1 MLKKSIAT
9 GITIALIQLTHP
21 ALANSV
27 INLSTSHAEGRT
39 GSIPSL
45 TVWPGMGLSL
55 NFSGTGE
62 RIVKAWLDDP
72 SRLTLDFD
80 IPLCTGQGNRGCEDG
95 ATIIH
100 LRRIQPLKFSHL
112 PSTPKT
118 LLTVVTET
126 GGNRKVYYFNIGY
139 GSGQAKYIA
148 VNINTDPRPALQQRQ
163 RQEEAARARA
173 DRIERG
179 LHFARQRNTSKQNE
193 EVFERVET
201 LLAFVRGGM
210 SFSDALRRVNLSS
223 SVLEQLEALEVR
235 GRGTGGGR
243 FSSSLAPNPVQASS
257 YCPPSAICP
266 LPPAFFNASGGK
278 S

>member
-1 MLKKSIAT
+1 
-9 GITIALIQLTHP
+9 
-21 ALANSV
+21 
-27 INLSTSHAEGRT
+27 
-39 GSIPSL
+39 
-45 TVWPGMGLSL
+45 
-55 NFSGTGE
+55 
-62 RIVKAWLDDP
+62 
-72 SRLTLDFD
+72 
-80 IPLCTGQGNRGCEDG
+80 
-95 ATIIH
+95 
-100 LRRIQPLKFSHL
+100 
-112 PSTPKT
+112 
-118 LLTVVTET
+118 
-126 GGNRKVYYFNIGY
+126 
-139 GSGQAKYIA
+139 
-148 VNINTDPRPALQQRQ
+148 
-163 RQEEAARARA
+163 
-173 DRIERG
+173 